1 MHAIAA
7 FLCGLM
13 AVLSYASAQEMP
25 HIHGVTVPDWYDADC
40 CNNKDCHLLEAPDRI
55 EIVGD
60 VGYTEHDED
69 EGTDRPVKVF
79 LYRYTRAADG
89 ARAYYRKDQL
99 RASQDERWTCPG
111 FVESC
116 GLGIRVSGLRAFCS
130 SLLVAFFCSAPGGAH
145 SSVL

>member
-40 CNNKDCHLLEAPDRI
+40 CNNKDCHLLEAPDKI

-79 LYRYTRAADG
+79 LYRNTRPADG

-99 RASQDERWTCPG
+99 RASQDERYHVC
-111 FVESC
+111 
-116 GLGIRVSGLRAFCS
+116 
-130 SLLVAFFCSAPGGAH
+130 H
-145 SSVL
+145 SSTPYPRQELGGTQMENIVNGYCLYVPGLV